1 MSLQVEIMKDLR
13 HPNIIQLVDSFLEV
27 PKTLSM
33 PKGGESQNGV
43 RTSQGERVGSATAA
57 TKNLSGVKL
66 HILMEYADHG
76 DLFQVSL

>member
-27 PKTLSM
+27 PKRLSM
-33 PKGGESQNGV
+33 PKSGDSQNGV
-43 RTSQGERVGSATAA
+43 RTSQGGERVESATAN

-76 DLFQVSL
+76 DLF

>member
-1 MSLQVEIMKDLR
+1 MKDLR

-43 RTSQGERVGSATAA
+43 RTSHGGERVGSATAN